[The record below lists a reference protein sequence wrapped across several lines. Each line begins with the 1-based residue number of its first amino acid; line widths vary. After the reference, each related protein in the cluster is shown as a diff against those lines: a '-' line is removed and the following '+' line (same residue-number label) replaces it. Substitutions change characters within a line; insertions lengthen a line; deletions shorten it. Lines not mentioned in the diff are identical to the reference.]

1 MKNKLVGRFPPKDEP
16 SDGRL
21 EVRGKKPSLLERA
34 AGVAEMV
41 DFGPVGSVARAVGMA
56 KDLKQRKAQDD
67 IIDKRKSAPER
78 NEMAQRVK
86 ERFES
91 VDPSEEPYKKGGKV
105 GSASKRAD
113 GIAKRGKTRGKMY

>member
-1 MKNKLVGRFPPKDEP
+1 MKKKYDEGGRI
-16 SDGRL
+16 
-21 EVRGKKPSLLERA
+21 EVRGKKPSLTERA
-34 AGVAEMV
+34 AGMAEMV

-78 NEMAQRVK
+78 KEMAQRAK

-91 VDPSEEPYKKGGKV
+91 VDPSEEAYKKGGKV

-113 GIAKRGKTRGKMY
+113 GCCVRGKTRGKII